1 MPSSQE
7 TGVINP
13 REISAIIGGPGRI
26 VSIKGWADDVFIAFR
41 QLGQSINDK
50 QGASG
55 EAGIVIT
62 HDTRFEVDINLLQTS
77 RDNFLLRLLLQA
89 TLRGGFTYPFLFD
102 DASGTTVAAGG
113 TAVFR
118 KWPDVSYNKNDVLT
132 NTWTLLVLHLEFLLG
147 GNI

>member
-7 TGVINP
+7 TGVIRP
-13 REISAIIGGPGRI
+13 REISAIIGVLP
-26 VSIKGWADDVFIAFR
+26 IKGWSDDVFIAFR
-41 QLGQSINDK
+41 QLGQSINDS

-55 EAGIVIT
+55 EAGIVLT

-77 RDNFLLRLLLQA
+77 NDNFLLSVLHQA
-89 TLRGGFTYPFLFD
+89 TLKSGITYPFQFD

-118 KWPDVSYNKNDVLT
+118 KWPDFSYNKNDVLT
-132 NTWTLLVLHLEFLLG
+132 NTWTLLVLHLELILG
-147 GNI
+147 GNA